1 MSSKTFVLIVTGM
14 SGAGKTVTL
23 RALEDSGYFCVD
35 NLPPSLI
42 DDFVKL
48 TTKSAEVGS
57 IAIGMDVREK
67 SFLSDLEST
76 LVHLRKAYTLQ
87 ILFLEAETDVLIRRF
102 KETRRPHPLQKLHD
116 GNMVKAMES
125 EGALLKPLRNEAEMI
140 VDTSAYT
147 PHQLRTHITS
157 LFGGVSTSSLKVTLI
172 SFGFKSGTPHHLDML
187 FDVRFL
193 ANPHFVENLRPL
205 TGLDKSVSD
214 YVIENHVTVEYL
226 KKIEDLLDFL
236 IPNYI
241 KEGKS
246 FLTIGIGCTGGRHRA
261 PAITQKVAAFISKHS
276 LNVEIV
282 HRDI

>member
-1 MSSKTFVLIVTGM
+1 MSSKTFILIVTGM

-23 RALEDSGYFCVD
+23 RALEDSSYFCVD

-42 DDFVKL
+42 DDFVKI
-48 TTKSAEVGS
+48 TAKSAEVGS

-67 SFLSDLEST
+67 TFLADLEST
-76 LVHLRKAYTLQ
+76 LEHLRTAYTLQ

-102 KETRRPHPLQKLHD
+102 KETRRPHPLQKLYD
-116 GNMVKAMES
+116 GSMEKAMES
-125 EGALLKPLRNEAEMI
+125 EEELLRPLRDEAETI
-140 VDTSAYT
+140 IDTSAYT

-157 LFGGVSTSSLKVTLI
+157 LFGGGSSASLKVTLI
-172 SFGFKSGTPHHLDML
+172 SFGFKAGTPHHLDML

-193 ANPHFVENLRPL
+193 ANPHFVETLRPL
-205 TGLDKSVSD
+205 TGLDTSVSN
-214 YVIENHVTVEYL
+214 YVLENPVTLEYL

-261 PAITQKVAAFISKHS
+261 PAITQK
-276 LNVEIV
+276 
-282 HRDI
+282 